1 MDRDFAI
8 GIHKQLHEISIA
20 HMQGLKANGTKGED
34 LQKELQFLPV
44 ILGDKLYV
52 ATGVEPHE
60 LDCQTTQL
68 GLEENDEE
76 YKKMEIDYAT
86 RVKQI

>member
-1 MDRDFAI
+1 
-8 GIHKQLHEISIA
+8 
-20 HMQGLKANGTKGED
+20 MQELKANGTKGSD

-44 ILGDKLYV
+44 ILGDKLYKG
-52 ATGVEPHE
+52 TGVEPHE